1 MSTRRVKFPG
11 VSWTVGTDHVYRP
24 RYILFRDVLL
34 ALLPFA
40 SLHPLPPCRLL
51 RGQWFHFC
59 KRFM

>member
-1 MSTRRVKFPG
+1 MSTRRVKVPG
-11 VSWTVGTDHVYRP
+11 VSWTVGTEHVYRP

-51 RGQWFHFC
+51 RGQ
-59 KRFM
+59 